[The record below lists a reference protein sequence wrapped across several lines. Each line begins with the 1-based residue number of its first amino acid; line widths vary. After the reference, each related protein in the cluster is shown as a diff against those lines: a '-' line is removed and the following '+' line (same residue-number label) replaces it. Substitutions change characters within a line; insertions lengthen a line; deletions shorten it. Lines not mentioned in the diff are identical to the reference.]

1 MPEKRSRDNGDL
13 GNMSHIRRGLM
24 VLEQLATKPA
34 TAAEVGRLVNVNR
47 SSALRILGDLVD
59 AGYVTRDDATKE
71 FTIRP
76 ERFYGL
82 IVNHPAHEQLIERV
96 GPLLKRLT
104 AASGEAS
111 LFAAPASGNMVYVQ
125 YQPSSEVLT
134 LRERL
139 GTVRPIHCSAVGRA
153 YLSTLDDTA
162 LDEVLGTLNYSGGTE
177 SAPKGPLELRQRV
190 EEARNAGFALD
201 LDETLIGASC
211 VAAPLNDHGRCI
223 GSIALSGPTSRMPQ
237 PRLIELGALIVH
249 ELTHTF

>member
-1 MPEKRSRDNGDL
+1 MPDKRSGDSGDL
-13 GNMSHIRRGLM
+13 GNVSHIRRGLM
-24 VLEQLATKPA
+24 VLEHLAIKAA

-47 SSALRILGDLVD
+47 SSALRILSDLVD
-59 AGYVTRDDATKE
+59 AGYVARDDVTKE

-82 IVNHPAHEQLIERV
+82 IANHPAHEQLVEKV

-104 AASGEAS
+104 AATGEAS

-139 GTVRPIHCSAVGRA
+139 GTVRPVHCSAVGRA
-153 YLSTLDDTA
+153 YLSTLDDPA

-177 SAPKGPLELRQRV
+177 RAPKGPLELRQRV

-201 LDETLIGASC
+201 IDETLVGASC
-211 VAAPLNDHGRCI
+211 VATPLTHNGRCI
-223 GSIALSGPTSRMPQ
+223 GSIAVSGPTSRLPES
-237 PRLIELGALIVH
+237 RLIELGATLVH
-249 ELTHTF
+249 ERTHAL